1 MRKLILI
8 AAMSL
13 LASQAYAGGP
23 RSLSLAA
30 TNASQQTAEPGTT
43 AATPP
48 QAPAAAP
55 TNVQT
60 ATTAAASTS
69 PGSDCDDNRD
79 RSGRNS
85 VQCRADCQHKR
96 NDQAE
101 TSPAIHRGP
110 RDSRTASARDLLVI
124 ANVVLAKARTHYPR
138 EKLSHAAANRQS
150 SPN

>member
-23 RSLSLAA
+23 RSLGLAA

-60 ATTAAASTS
+60 ATTAPASTS
-69 PGSDCDDNRD
+69 P
-79 RSGRNS
+79 
-85 VQCRADCQHKR
+85 A
-96 NDQAE
+96 A
-101 TSPAIHRGP
+101 TATTTAIAPAA
-110 RDSRTASARDLLVI
+110 T
-124 ANVVLAKARTHYPR
+124 
-138 EKLSHAAANRQS
+138 QS
-150 SPN
+150 SAAPIASTRETTKPKRRQPSTEARVIRELHRHGIFW

>member
-1 MRKLILI
+1 MEGVMRKLILI

-30 TNASQQTAEPGTT
+30 TNASQQTAEPATT

-60 ATTAAASTS
+60 ATTGPASTS
-69 PGSDCDDNRD
+69 P
-79 RSGRNS
+79 
-85 VQCRADCQHKR
+85 APT
-96 NDQAE
+96 A
-101 TSPAIHRGP
+101 TTTATAPAA
-110 RDSRTASARDLLVI
+110 T
-124 ANVVLAKARTHYPR
+124 
-138 EKLSHAAANRQS
+138 QS
-150 SPN
+150 SAAPIASTTETTKPKRRQPSTEARVIRELHRHGIYW

>member
-30 TNASQQTAEPGTT
+30 TNASPQTAEPATT
-43 AATPP
+43 AAAPP

-60 ATTAAASTS
+60 ATTAPTSTPPAATATTTAIAPAVTQSSAAPIASTREMTK
-69 PGSDCDDNRD
+69 P
-79 RSGRNS
+79 
-85 VQCRADCQHKR
+85 KR
-96 NDQAE
+96 RQPSTEARVIRE
-101 TSPAIHRGP
+101 LHRHG
-110 RDSRTASARDLLVI
+110 I
-124 ANVVLAKARTHYPR
+124 YW
-138 EKLSHAAANRQS
+138 
-150 SPN
+150 